1 MKSKV
6 TKEKVLQKHKNI
18 ATGLFIAMLLLYIT
32 AVYCGTK
39 FDLPFIGYIK
49 AFSEAAMVGALAD
62 WFAVT
67 ALFRYPLGIK
77 IPHTNIIQ
85 NSKNA
90 IGDNLGKFVV
100 DNFLN
105 ATTIKP
111 YIQKLMITNL
121 VVSWLQKP
129 NNQSIIAKE
138 VKKIAAELLGKINND
153 EVVRYIE
160 QQGTSLLAAADINSM
175 ASQAIKYFVAKEEY
189 DKGLEQVLQKA
200 IHLISKNENLVQEKV
215 KENNYF
221 FIPGFVNN
229 KIAAKISQGIID
241 FLEDLKN
248 DKHHPT
254 RLEIKNYLLQLA
266 TDIKDTTKW
275 KEAFQAFKEQIVKDS
290 AINKYA
296 NAIWMH
302 VKSNLEALMRED
314 HTLFEEKVTRF
325 INDTVQKLDNDPER
339 KNTIDNWIQAKAYY
353 YVLKNTQNVV
363 TLISNTIA
371 KWDAKELSD
380 KLELEVGKDL
390 QFIRING
397 TIVGGLMGIVIYTIT
412 QLFI

>member
-100 DNFLN
+100 NNFLN

-138 VKKIAAELLGKINND
+138 VKKIAAELLGKINNE

-200 IHLISKNENLVQEKV
+200 IHLISNNENLVQEKV

-254 RLEIKNYLLQLA
+254 RLEIKNYILQLA

-275 KEAFQAFKEQIVKDS
+275 KEAFQSFKEQIVKDS

-314 HTLFEEKVTRF
+314 HTLFEEKATRF